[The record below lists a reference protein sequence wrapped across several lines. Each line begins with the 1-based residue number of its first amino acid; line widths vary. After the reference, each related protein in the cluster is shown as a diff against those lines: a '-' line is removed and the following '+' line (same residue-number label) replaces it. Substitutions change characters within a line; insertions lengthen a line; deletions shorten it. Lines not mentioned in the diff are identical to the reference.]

1 MKINFDGGADQHVSG
16 GGAGVVT
23 RDGGRKFI
31 AARSVPI
38 NGITNPLVLEAMA
51 ARESLKICFGIG
63 FSRYRD

>member
-1 MKINFDGGADQHVSG
+1 MEALINTLVEGVLALLLVMGDG
-16 GGAGVVT
+16 
-23 RDGGRKFI
+23 KFI